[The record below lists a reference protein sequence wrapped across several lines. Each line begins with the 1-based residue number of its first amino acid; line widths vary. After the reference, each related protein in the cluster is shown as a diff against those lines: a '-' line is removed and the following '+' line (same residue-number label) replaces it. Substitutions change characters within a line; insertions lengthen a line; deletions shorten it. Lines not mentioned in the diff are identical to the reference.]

1 MKMKKGK
8 TRQVERQGVTRNDRR
23 QLVQEHVG
31 DGFPKTTKQSRAMRR
46 TPGNILKPAAKH
58 QNAADSGVVG
68 VKLPTG
74 STALVAGIRAA
85 VLALGFAHRFRLR
98 LLILLLE
105 LRLYERPLLLQPAG
119 TIPCTQCSM
128 KAYVLSDAS
137 KRLTAHPLK
146 HRVMSG
152 ETWGCTKAKFSGL
165 Q

>member
-8 TRQVERQGVTRNDRR
+8 TRQVERQGVTRNNK
-23 QLVQEHVG
+23 E
-31 DGFPKTTKQSRAMRR
+31 TTCARNCGGWQSRAMRR

-58 QNAADSGVVG
+58 QNAAVSGVVG
-68 VKLPTG
+68 VKMPTG
-74 STALVAGIRAA
+74 STALVAGIRSA
-85 VLALGFAHRFRLR
+85 VLALRFAHRFRLG

-128 KAYVLSDAS
+128 KAYVLSAAS
-137 KRLTAHPLK
+137 RRLTAHPLK